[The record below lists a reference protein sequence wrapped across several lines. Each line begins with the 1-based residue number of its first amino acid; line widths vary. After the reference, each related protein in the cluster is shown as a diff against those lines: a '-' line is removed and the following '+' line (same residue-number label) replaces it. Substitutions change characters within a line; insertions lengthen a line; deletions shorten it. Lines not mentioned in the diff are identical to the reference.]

1 MSTLLRFLLKF
12 ANFFEFLFLEV
23 VAFLFIVNFNAFQQS
38 AFYRFNASM
47 VASLYSATNAC
58 ADYFH
63 LKAENAQ
70 LMDENNRLLNRIAAL
85 EAQLPDTMAVTAV
98 ELPYHART
106 AKVVYASVNRLQNVL
121 IINRGTA
128 DSIATD
134 MGVVNADGVVG
145 IVDAVSKHFAVVMP
159 VISTKSMVSGKIA
172 KNGTIGSVVWD
183 GLSPEY
189 AELTDIPY
197 HVDVAVGDTV
207 VTSGYSAIFA
217 SGVPIGVV
225 DEVEVNNSRVF
236 CKIRLRLL
244 VNYRTVD
251 AVHVID
257 CAHRDELKQVISDNV
272 SSK

>member
-1 MSTLLRFLLKF
+1 MSALLRFLLRF

-23 VAFLFIVNFNAFQQS
+23 VAFLFILNFNAFQQS
-38 AFYRFNASM
+38 AVYRFNASA
-47 VASLYSATNAC
+47 VASIYSVTNAC

-63 LKAENAQ
+63 LKAENER
-70 LMDENNRLLNRIAAL
+70 LMDENNQLLNRIAAL
-85 EAQLPDTMAVTAV
+85 EAQMPDTLAASAV
-98 ELPYHART
+98 ESPYRAYA
-106 AKVVYASVNRLQNVL
+106 AKVVYGSVNRLQNVL
-121 IINRGTA
+121 IVNRGAA
-128 DSIATD
+128 DGIAVD

-145 IVDAVSKHFAVVMP
+145 MVDAVSKHYAVVVP

-172 KNGTIGSVVWD
+172 KNGYIGSVVWD
-183 GLSPEY
+183 GLSPEC

-225 DEVEVNNSRVF
+225 DDVEVNSNRVF
-236 CKIRLRLL
+236 CKIKLRLL

-251 AVHVID
+251 AVHVVD
-257 CAHRDELKQVISDNV
+257 CAHRDELKQVV
-272 SSK
+272 EEAR

>member
-1 MSTLLRFLLKF
+1 MSALLRFLLKF

-23 VAFLFIVNFNAFQQS
+23 IAFLFIVNFNAFQQS
-38 AFYRFNASM
+38 ALYRFNASM
-47 VASLYSATNAC
+47 VASLYATTNAC

-63 LKAENAQ
+63 LKSENAQ

-85 EAQLPDTMAVTAV
+85 EAQLPDTMAAAAA
-98 ELPYHART
+98 ELPYRAHA

-159 VISTKSMVSGKIA
+159 IISTKSMVSGKIA
-172 KNGTIGSVVWD
+172 KNGNIGSVVWD

-225 DEVEVNNSRVF
+225 DEVEVNTSRVF

-257 CAHRDELKQVISDNV
+257 CTHRDELEQTIANN
-272 SSK
+272 

>member
-1 MSTLLRFLLKF
+1 MSALLRFLLKF
-12 ANFFEFLFLEV
+12 SNFFEFLFLEV
-23 VAFLFIVNFNAFQQS
+23 VAFLFITNFNAFQQS
-38 AFYRFNASM
+38 ALYRFNASM
-47 VASLYSATNAC
+47 VASIYSATNAC
-58 ADYFH
+58 ADYFR
-63 LKAENAQ
+63 LNTENAR
-70 LMDENNRLLNRIAAL
+70 LMDENNQLLNRIAVL
-85 EAQLPDTMAVTAV
+85 EAQLPDTLATTAA
-98 ELPYHART
+98 EAPYRAYA
-106 AKVVYASVNRLQNVL
+106 AKVVYGSVGRMQNVL
-121 IINRGTA
+121 IVNRGAA
-128 DSIATD
+128 DSVAPD

-145 IVDAVSKHFAVVMP
+145 IVDAVSKHYAVVVP

-172 KNGTIGSVVWD
+172 KNGYIGSVVWD

-225 DEVEVNNSRVF
+225 DNVEVNNSRVF
-236 CKIRLRLL
+236 CKIKLRLL

-257 CAHRDELKQVISDNV
+257 CRHRDELKQMIPN
-272 SSK
+272 